1 MINTI
6 PTSGQ
11 ARLPR
16 ALLMAGDTP
25 IKWTA
30 FSIDHNGIY
39 EAGTISVTVA
49 AEQFDWAWWMGQTEI
64 VIDVYVGFVANPDDV
79 SSADLP
85 LLMTA
90 RIDDIALE
98 PATSTITLTGRDL
111 TSLFIDNKVKGDYR
125 NLTASQ
131 IVALLA
137 AKFPILSAEITPTT
151 TFAGN
156 YYAQDTS
163 VVQHQN
169 TMWTLMTYLAQQEGM
184 QCFVL
189 GRDLYFGKFG
199 STLSDAPY
207 NIVYQAPNDEQD
219 YPVINAERLKFSHDL
234 TISGDVTVHVSSFHG
249 AKNAAYHAK
258 THSTRMSKLL
268 ANSANVVQTAQEYHF
283 SFPGLTLAQC
293 QDKANLLLAQISRHE
308 YKLDATV
315 PGDTVTFPWTPLN
328 VSGTG
333 TPFDTTYQIA
343 HISRTFDRR
352 GFLQTISAR
361 TSPGPQEVKLS

>member
-1 MINTI
+1 VINQI
-6 PTSGQ
+6 PTEGQ

-25 IKWTA
+25 IKWSA

-39 EAGTISVTVA
+39 EAGTISVTVV
-49 AEQFDWAWWMGQTEI
+49 AEQFEWAWWMGQTEI
-64 VIDVYVGFVANPDDV
+64 VIDVYIGFVANPDDV
-79 SSADLP
+79 SSASLP

-90 RIDDIALE
+90 RMDDITLD

-111 TSLFIDNKVKGDYR
+111 TSLFIDNKVNSDYR

-131 IVALLA
+131 IVAMLA
-137 AKFPILSAEITPTT
+137 AKFPILTTRITPTT
-151 TFAGN
+151 TIAGN
-156 YYAQDTS
+156 YYTQDTS
-163 VVQHQN
+163 VVHHQN
-169 TMWTLMTYLAQQEGM
+169 TMWTLMSYLAQQEGM

-189 GRDLYFGKFG
+189 GRELYFGKFG

-207 NIVYQAPNDEQD
+207 SIVYQAPNDEQD

-234 TISGDVTVHVSSFHG
+234 TISGDVTVNVSSFHG

-258 THSTRMSKLL
+258 AHSTRTSKLL

-283 SFPGLTLAQC
+283 TFPGLTLAQC
-293 QDKANLLLAQISRHE
+293 QDRADLLLAQISQHE
-308 YKLDATV
+308 YKLDTTV
-315 PGDTVTFPWTPLN
+315 PGDTVTFPWTPIA

-361 TSPGPQEVKLS
+361 TAPPPQEVKLS